1 MHKTSYNT
9 KQTKTQ
15 TGKTQNKLQIQ
26 TSDTEIKQH
35 TQNKLQPK
43 TNYNQ
48 NQSTY
53 TNKENV
59 QNKLQTH
66 KQGKHKTSYKHNK

>member
-26 TSDTEIKQH
+26 TSDTEIK
-35 TQNKLQPK
+35 
-43 TNYNQ
+43 
-48 NQSTY
+48 
-53 TNKENV
+53 
-59 QNKLQTH
+59 
-66 KQGKHKTSYKHNK
+66 